1 MMGVCMCVC
10 VCVCVKER
18 VRGGWVV
25 IVPPARLP
33 ACPFVC
39 LPGIATERRLHKNT
53 SPLGHD
59 KEMTQ
64 YVVTRADHGRRT

>member
-1 MMGVCMCVC
+1 MFVCACVC
-10 VCVCVKER
+10 VCFKEGA
-18 VRGGWVV
+18 GGVSLSR
-25 IVPPARLP
+25 PPACLP

-64 YVVTRADHGRRT
+64 YVVTRADHGQRT